1 MSADDNQSAS
11 ISALRSIAQVLAD
24 GLEQHRMG
32 NLPRAEQEYRTVL
45 LFDPENH
52 DALHLLGVLMDQKGD
67 HQEAAR
73 LLERA
78 VARAPHVAMFH
89 LNFGNAL
96 VGAGRLEEARH
107 AYNKALELSPGMPE
121 AKAGLQHLG

>member
-1 MSADDNQSAS
+1 MPGDEQQPLN
-11 ISALRSIAQVLAD
+11 ISALRSIPQVLAD
-24 GLEQHRMG
+24 GLEQHKIG
-32 NLPRAEQEYRTVL
+32 NLSKAEEGYRTVL

-52 DALHLLGVLMDQKGD
+52 DAMHLLGVLMDQKGD

-73 LLERA
+73 LLGQA
-78 VARAPHVAMFH
+78 VAKAPHVAMFQ

-96 VGAGRLEEARH
+96 VGAGRLEEARD

-121 AKAGLQHLG
+121 AQAGLQHLG

>member
-1 MSADDNQSAS
+1 MSADDHQPHS
-11 ISALRSIAQVLAD
+11 ISALRPITQVLAD

-32 NLPRAEQEYRTVL
+32 NLPRAEQECWTVL

-67 HQEAAR
+67 HQEAVR
-73 LLERA
+73 LLEKA
-78 VARAPHVAMFH
+78 VAKAPHVAMFH
-89 LNFGNAL
+89 LSYGNAF
-96 VGAGRLEEARH
+96 VGAGRPEEARA